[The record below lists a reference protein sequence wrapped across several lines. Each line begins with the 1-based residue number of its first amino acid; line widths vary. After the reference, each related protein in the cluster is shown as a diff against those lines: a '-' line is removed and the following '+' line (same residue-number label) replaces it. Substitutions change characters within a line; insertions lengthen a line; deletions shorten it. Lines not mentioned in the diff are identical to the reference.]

1 MKNELCRDIMKNME
15 QLKKN
20 EIFEAE
26 ITAYNSEGSGVARI
40 LGRAV
45 FVPRTI
51 VGERWRI
58 VIVKVTASAVYGRAL
73 EPVKLSPERR
83 EPECENY
90 LRCGG
95 CGLRHMS
102 YAEELRF
109 KKQRVDDALRHIAHQ
124 SVQVE
129 RITGSDETAHY
140 RNKGI
145 YAVREVE
152 GLARKGFF
160 APRSHELVP
169 VGRCLIQSDIAD
181 KAAEA
186 VVRFMNDNG
195 LRAYDEKTRSGLV
208 KHVYV
213 RKAVNTPDAVAVIV
227 ASGGFGARTQALVNF
242 MRKACPELTGI
253 VLNVNKTSGN
263 TVLAGDFHTLWGRD
277 YIRDSLGGIVYE
289 LAPQA
294 FYQINPPQAE
304 KLYKKAVEYAS
315 PEGKTVL
322 DMYCGAGTISL
333 FLARAAKRVIGA
345 EIIPEAVE
353 NARENAHRNGIEN
366 ADFICAD
373 ASEAAEKFLRDG
385 VRPEAIVVDPPRK
398 GMDEAA
404 VRALCGMA
412 PERIVYVSC
421 NPATLA
427 RDICVF
433 NDCGY
438 ALRRAEAVDMF
449 PRTAHVETVVLLEK
463 EWRAGGVLME
473 SSCHIRKLRH
483 EEVDKALSLV
493 WRVFQ
498 EYEAPDYTE
507 DGVEEFYKSIHD
519 ESYLSMLCL
528 YGAFIREELVGI
540 IATRSEGTHVALFFV
555 DGKYHR
561 QGIGKMLFQAA
572 RSANTTGKM
581 TVNSSPYAVCVY
593 HKLGFKDT
601 DTEQVVNSLRFTP
614 MVWNEKEV
622 QI

>member
-152 GLARKGFF
+152 GRTRKGFF

-227 ASGGFGARTQALVNF
+227 ASGGFGARTQALVDF

-304 KLYKKAVEYAS
+304 KLYKKAVEYAE

-353 NARENAHRNGIEN
+353 NARENSHRNGIEN

-493 WRVFQ
+493 WKVFQ

>member
-1 MKNELCRDIMKNME
+1 MKNGLCRDIMKNME

-152 GLARKGFF
+152 GRARKGFF

-227 ASGGFGARTQALVNF
+227 ASGGFGARTQALVDF

-304 KLYKKAVEYAS
+304 KLYKKAVEYAE

-449 PRTAHVETVVLLEK
+449 PRTAHVETVVLLSHKKPDGHINVKVEFGEGEGKVPLDNIAKRAESYKPK
-463 EWRAGGVLME
+463 ERVTYKMIKEYIEAKYGFKV
-473 SSCHIRKLRH
+473 HTAYIA
-483 EEVDKALSLV
+483 EVKRDLGLPM
-493 WRVFQ
+493 
-498 EYEAPDYTE
+498 YDAPNA
-507 DGVEEFYKSIHD
+507 VEELKQPRKHPTAEKVEAIKD
-519 ESYLSMLCL
+519 
-528 YGAFIREELVGI
+528 
-540 IATRSEGTHVALFFV
+540 ALKHF
-555 DGKYHR
+555 
-561 QGIGKMLFQAA
+561 
-572 RSANTTGKM
+572 
-581 TVNSSPYAVCVY
+581 
-593 HKLGFKDT
+593 
-601 DTEQVVNSLRFTP
+601 
-614 MVWNEKEV
+614 EV
-622 QI
+622 I

>member
-152 GLARKGFF
+152 GRARTGFF
-160 APRSHELVP
+160 APRSHGLVP

-227 ASGGFGARTQALVNF
+227 ASGGFGARTQALVDF

-253 VLNVNKTSGN
+253 VLNVNKTRGN
-263 TVLAGDFHTLWGRD
+263 TVLAGDLHTLWGRD

-438 ALRRAEAVDMF
+438 ALRRAEAGDMV

-493 WRVFQ
+493 WKVFQ

-581 TVNSSPYAVCVY
+581 TVNSSPYAVCVF

>member
-1 MKNELCRDIMKNME
+1 MPRRDIMKNME

-51 VGERWRI
+51 VGEKWRI
-58 VIVKVTASAVYGRAL
+58 VIVKATASAVYGRAL
-73 EPVKLSPERR
+73 EALKVSPERR
-83 EPECENY
+83 EPECKSY

-95 CGLRHMS
+95 CGMWHMS
-102 YAEELRF
+102 YDEELRF
-109 KKQRVDDALRHIAHQ
+109 KKQRVNDALMHIGHQ
-124 SVQVE
+124 TVQAE
-129 RITGSDETAHY
+129 SITGSSEITHY

-152 GLARKGFF
+152 GRARKGFF

-169 VGRCLIQSDIAD
+169 VEHCLIQSDIAD
-181 KAAEA
+181 KAADA
-186 VVRFMNDNG
+186 VVRFLNDNG
-195 LRAYDEKTRSGLV
+195 IRAYDEKTRRGLV
-208 KHVYV
+208 RHVYV

-227 ASGGFGARTQALVNF
+227 AYGGFGARTQALIEF
-242 MRKACPELTGI
+242 LRLSCPELTGI

-263 TVLAGDFHTLWGRD
+263 TVLAGDFHTLWGRNF
-277 YIRDSLGGIVYE
+277 IRDSLGGIIYE

-304 KLYKKAVEYAS
+304 KLYEKAVEYAS

-333 FLARAAKRVIGA
+333 FLARSAKQVIGA

-353 NARENAHRNGIEN
+353 NARENARRNGIEN
-366 ADFICAD
+366 ASFICAD
-373 ASEAAEKFLRDG
+373 ASAAAEKFLRDG

-404 VRALCGMA
+404 VRALCGMV

-449 PRTAHVETVVLLEK
+449 PRTAHVETVVLLSHKKPDGHINVKVEFGEGEGKVPLDNIAKRAESYKPK
-463 EWRAGGVLME
+463 ERVTYKMIKEYIEAKYGFKV
-473 SSCHIRKLRH
+473 HTAYIA
-483 EEVDKALSLV
+483 EVKRDLGLPM
-493 WRVFQ
+493 
-498 EYEAPDYTE
+498 YDAPNA
-507 DGVEEFYKSIHD
+507 VEELKQPRKHPTAEKVEAIKD
-519 ESYLSMLCL
+519 
-528 YGAFIREELVGI
+528 
-540 IATRSEGTHVALFFV
+540 AL
-555 DGKYHR
+555 KY
-561 QGIGKMLFQAA
+561 F
-572 RSANTTGKM
+572 
-581 TVNSSPYAVCVY
+581 
-593 HKLGFKDT
+593 
-601 DTEQVVNSLRFTP
+601 
-614 MVWNEKEV
+614 EV
-622 QI
+622 I

>member
-152 GLARKGFF
+152 GRARKGFF

-227 ASGGFGARTQALVNF
+227 ASGGFGARTQALVDF

-304 KLYKKAVEYAS
+304 KLYKKAVE
-315 PEGKTVL
+315 
-322 DMYCGAGTISL
+322 
-333 FLARAAKRVIGA
+333 
-345 EIIPEAVE
+345 
-353 NARENAHRNGIEN
+353 
-366 ADFICAD
+366 
-373 ASEAAEKFLRDG
+373 
-385 VRPEAIVVDPPRK
+385 
-398 GMDEAA
+398 
-404 VRALCGMA
+404 
-412 PERIVYVSC
+412 
-421 NPATLA
+421 
-427 RDICVF
+427 
-433 NDCGY
+433 
-438 ALRRAEAVDMF
+438 
-449 PRTAHVETVVLLEK
+449 
-463 EWRAGGVLME
+463 
-473 SSCHIRKLRH
+473 
-483 EEVDKALSLV
+483 
-493 WRVFQ
+493 
-498 EYEAPDYTE
+498 
-507 DGVEEFYKSIHD
+507 
-519 ESYLSMLCL
+519 
-528 YGAFIREELVGI
+528 
-540 IATRSEGTHVALFFV
+540 
-555 DGKYHR
+555 
-561 QGIGKMLFQAA
+561 
-572 RSANTTGKM
+572 
-581 TVNSSPYAVCVY
+581 
-593 HKLGFKDT
+593 
-601 DTEQVVNSLRFTP
+601 
-614 MVWNEKEV
+614 
-622 QI
+622 